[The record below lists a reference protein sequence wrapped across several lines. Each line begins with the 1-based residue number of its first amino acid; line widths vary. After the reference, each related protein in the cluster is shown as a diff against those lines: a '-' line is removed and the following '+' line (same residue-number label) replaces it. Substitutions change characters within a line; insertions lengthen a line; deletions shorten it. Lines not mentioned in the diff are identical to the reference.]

1 MSTVGR
7 AASYSSYTV
16 DEMSREWIKSVMQC
30 QDQPIKQIINA
41 EKNTKNADDA
51 GQAMHD
57 WLVVKAQAAGIIM

>member
-1 MSTVGR
+1 
-7 AASYSSYTV
+7 
-16 DEMSREWIKSVMQC
+16 MQC

-57 WLVVKAQAAGIIM
+57 